1 VRFHLHPSVRAM
13 PAEHQMV
20 GLEAPGG
27 SRWRFRTDAEWR
39 LEDSIYLG
47 GALKPQ
53 RTQQIVLTGA
63 AITNGDGEEASNR
76 VRWTM
81 ARVD

>member
-1 VRFHLHPSVRAM
+1 
-13 PAEHQMV
+13 MV
-20 GLEAPGG
+20 GVETPNG

-39 LEDSIYLG
+39 LEESIYLG
-47 GALKPQ
+47 ARLKPQ

-63 AITNGDGEEASNR
+63 AISSGDGEETTNR

-81 ARVD
+81 ARIA